1 MAPAGARGPGCGHT
15 AVNTT
20 TAVPDMTPLAA
31 AAAPTP
37 ARALRRLALAA
48 ALLIPLAAPALT
60 AGAGAPLQTIDRLD
74 VDRYMGS
81 WYEIAKYP
89 NRFQRQCVADT
100 QAQYRQ
106 RDDGQLDVIN
116 RCRQT
121 NGEMTEAIG
130 RARQLG
136 AADSPRLQVRFAP
149 AWLSWLP
156 MVWGDYWV
164 IDLDP
169 AYQLVAVSEPSRE
182 YLWILSRTPRVDPA
196 AYQALL
202 GRLQAQGFDPSK
214 LEPTVQAN

>member
-31 AAAPTP
+31 AAPTP

-48 ALLIPLAAPALT
+48 ALLIPLATPAQT
-60 AGAGAPLQTIDRLD
+60 AGAGAPLQAIERLD
-74 VDRYMGS
+74 VARYMGT
-81 WYEIAKYP
+81 WYEIAKVP
-89 NRFQRQCVADT
+89 NRFQRHCVADT
-100 QAQYRQ
+100 QALYRQ
-106 RDDGQLDVIN
+106 REDGQLDVIN
-116 RCRQT
+116 SCRQA
-121 NGEMTEAIG
+121 NGERTEAIG

-136 AADSPRLQVRFAP
+136 AADSPRLEVRFAP

-169 AYQLVAVSEPSRE
+169 TYQLVAVSEPKRE
-182 YLWILSRTPRVDPA
+182 YLWIISRTPRVDAA

-202 GRLQAQGFDPSK
+202 GRLQLQGFDPSK
-214 LEPTVQAN
+214 LEPTAQAD